1 MGLPVIGLIT
11 KGFELLKKITKSGE
25 KEQEIEA
32 LKVDVFKE
40 ALVNVLYVF
49 ILLIV
54 VNVICPRIQIGDWIY
69 NMTDRLLTY
78 MMAQSGERKM
88 IDIAKGYLALI
99 WTGWISVVLYL
110 IGGFDILIKAML
122 IMMVLDYITGVLKGY
137 KEKNV
142 NSRRAYKGLSKKIV
156 VLGII
161 VAATQM
167 DIILQGVGIR
177 TLVLMFYVATE
188 FLSILENAAILGV
201 PIPTKLKIALEQYRD
216 KQDIKKTE

>member
-1 MGLPVIGLIT
+1 
-11 KGFELLKKITKSGE
+11 
-25 KEQEIEA
+25 
-32 LKVDVFKE
+32 
-40 ALVNVLYVF
+40 
-49 ILLIV
+49 
-54 VNVICPRIQIGDWIY
+54 
-69 NMTDRLLTY
+69 
-78 MMAQSGERKM
+78 M
-88 IDIAKGYLALI
+88 IDSAKYYLALI
-99 WTGWISVVLYL
+99 WTGWLSIVLYL
-110 IGGFDILIKAML
+110 IGGFDVLIKALL
-122 IMMVLDYITGVLKGY
+122 IMMVLDYITGVSKGY

-142 NSRRAYKGLSKKIV
+142 NSRRAYKGLSKKVV

-201 PIPTKLKIALEQYRD
+201 PIPTKLKAALEQCRD